1 MHSILPRSSLTT
13 TGFVWTG
20 SWGMFLVRL
29 LREEIG
35 ATAIEYG
42 LIVALIAIAIITAL
56 TSTGNALT
64 GVFNTVDTTLV
75 AANG

>member
-1 MHSILPRSSLTT
+1 
-13 TGFVWTG
+13 
-20 SWGMFLVRL
+20 MFLVRL
-29 LREEIG
+29 LRDEIG

-64 GVFNTVDTTLV
+64 GVFNNVDTTLV